1 VTKKLQTSDSG
12 AEGPRIPLNRD
23 RVVQAA
29 IELADEQGIG
39 ALSMRELARRLGVEA
54 ASLYNHVKGKDDI
67 LDGMAD
73 WAARQIELP
82 AGAAD
87 WKEVMRKR
95 AASAREVF
103 ARHAWASELVDSP
116 ERDSPARWEYVDG
129 VLGVLLDAGFPPV
142 LAGKAFFCIDSYIYG
157 FARQAAGPSMDGAAD
172 SARASEQV
180 LGAIP
185 ADALPNLS
193 RVLVGFASYTDD
205 DEALFNFGLDLILD
219 GLERMLD

>member
-1 VTKKLQTSDSG
+1 VTKNVRTADSG
-12 AEGPRIPLNRD
+12 AGEPRVPLNRD

-39 ALSMRELARRLGVEA
+39 SLSMRELARRLGVEA
-54 ASLYNHVKGKDDI
+54 ASLYNHVKGKDDL

-73 WAARQIELP
+73 WAARQIEFP
-82 AGAAD
+82 ADGVG
-87 WKEVMRKR
+87 WKDAMRRR

-103 ARHAWASELVDSP
+103 ARHTWASDLVDSP
-116 ERDSPARWEYVDG
+116 ERESPARWEYVDG
-129 VLGVLLDAGFPPV
+129 VLGILLDAGFSPV

-193 RVLVGFASYTDD
+193 RVLIGFAAYTDD